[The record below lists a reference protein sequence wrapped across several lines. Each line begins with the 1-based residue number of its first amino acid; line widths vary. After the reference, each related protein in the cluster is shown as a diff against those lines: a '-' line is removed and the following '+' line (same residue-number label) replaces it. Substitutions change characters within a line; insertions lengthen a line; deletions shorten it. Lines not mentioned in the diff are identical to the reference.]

1 MSTLGRLALNR
12 NDQDIYILGSMCY
25 IINHMKL
32 ATIIE
37 LSCCPALCPGLAVSI
52 FDRRIA
58 MVKRTKIAFG

>member
-1 MSTLGRLALNR
+1 
-12 NDQDIYILGSMCY
+12 MCY